1 MRYIIILKDD
11 KPFFTKWFEK
21 ENHFN
26 SETISMV
33 IDLVLSMYTT
43 DGETWKE
50 MEVDHL

>member
-11 KPFFTKWFEK
+11 KPFITKWFEK

-26 SETISMV
+26 SEIISMV
-33 IDLVLSMYTT
+33 IDIALGMYTI
-43 DGETWKE
+43 DGETWIE